1 MTKKQAE
8 AHLAKFARRRARY
21 AERKKQQEKPLI
33 SIVSGVASWDDEI
46 DLRPA
51 PVVAA
56 VQHALV
62 FTDEFAGRQPE
73 VIAAFETASAPTPR
87 PPEQLTLPLE
97 TRIAQLRPMTPEARR
112 EIDQE
117 ARNVGRAWIAQILA
131 GMEDA

>member
-1 MTKKQAE
+1 MGITKKDAE
-8 AHLAKFARRRARY
+8 KHLAYLARRRARY

-62 FTDEFAGRQPE
+62 FTDCPEASPE
-73 VIAAFETASAPTPR
+73 VAPTPR
-87 PPEQLTLPLE
+87 APEQLTLPLE
-97 TRIAQLRPMTPEARR
+97 NRIAQLQPMTLEDPVEIERELRHQRNLEWVR
-112 EIDQE
+112 EII
-117 ARNVGRAWIAQILA
+117 ARL
-131 GMEDA
+131 EKKS